1 MVINHFRHSQDLT
14 LMTLGESESNSSPRL
29 ALVGYIKLFI
39 ICIFL
44 SFLIFHLYLLF

>member
-1 MVINHFRHSQDLT
+1 MEKVKKQC
-14 LMTLGESESNSSPRL
+14 SSPLSFIKTVTLLCLNDRL
-29 ALVGYIKLFI
+29 AQVGYIKLFI